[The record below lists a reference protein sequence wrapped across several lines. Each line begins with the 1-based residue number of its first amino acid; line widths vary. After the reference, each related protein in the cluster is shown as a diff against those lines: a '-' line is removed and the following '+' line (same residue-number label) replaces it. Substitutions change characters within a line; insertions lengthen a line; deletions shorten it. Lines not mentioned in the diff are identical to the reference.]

1 MPPRSR
7 ALIGPEASAVPTT
20 TKVSRFYNEPIG
32 PPTEL
37 IAPDSFARQAQEA
50 LKKAKEHVQAIE
62 KGWAKLGPGQ
72 AERLRERCSVDDLY
86 EENAKLYGDDYVKV
100 ELKRWHEARLFPH
113 AAPNRKGRKRKADEE
128 DAPAAEDGEEG
139 SPQPESAA
147 DKVKLELDPELA
159 KVVDEADHSPLNLLK
174 APNASYFVRKTRL
187 PDLNILAAIRT
198 SELNDLDPA
207 TATADPLSNVVYT
220 ITFHPIPRII
230 GKVANTPQRQVL
242 VCLGSTTLWQ
252 LRANL
257 LVGGDNIPA
266 EAAPSPPTEPNEDED
281 EDDEDDA
288 SEDPEANVTRAMYD
302 GTQLGSFFGG
312 GVLPEEQAKVQ
323 WTKERRITGA
333 AFAAE
338 GVLYPDQGDG
348 KTDYAQMIL
357 DSIDSVDWPS
367 LASNPTTTR
376 ATPPPRDSS
385 GSETPAPSGDISV
398 SPSLAHALDPDLP
411 GSSTVSPFASSLA
424 SQLAQASTSSST
436 DSSKPQFQAGTAM
449 QETKLGRMPLR
460 VGQPYWY
467 VHQGNAEHVWTVDEI
482 RYRHPSDPSPST
494 TAYPITTYLSR
505 NLASKCRVC
514 DRDPGELVVVDDELA
529 GESPGLL
536 CQACF
541 ELLHPLKEKEA
552 GERRGAEGRGE
563 EREFMDGVQVVPTI
577 LER

>member
-1 MPPRSR
+1 MPLRSR
-7 ALIGPEASAVPTT
+7 APIGPEASAVPTT

-37 IAPDSFARQAQEA
+37 VAPGSFARQAHEV
-50 LKKAKEHVQAIE
+50 LKKAEAKAQAIE
-62 KGWAKLGPGQ
+62 TGWTKLGRGE

-86 EENAKLYGDDYVKV
+86 EENAKLYSDDYVKV

-128 DAPAAEDGEEG
+128 DGFAEEDGEDG
-139 SPQPESAA
+139 TPQPESTA
-147 DKVKLELDPELA
+147 DKVQLELDPELA
-159 KVVDEADHSPLNLLK
+159 KVVDEANHSPLNLLK

-207 TATADPLSNVVYT
+207 TTTADPLSNLVYT

-230 GKVANTPQRQVL
+230 GKVASTPQRQVL

-257 LVGGDNIPA
+257 LVGGDNMPA
-266 EAAPSPPTEPNEDED
+266 EAAPSAPTEPNEEED
-281 EDDEDDA
+281 NEDDA
-288 SEDPEANVTRAMYD
+288 ANDSTAD
-302 GTQLGSFFGG
+302 GTNEMYGGVKLESFFGG
-312 GVLPEEQAKVQ
+312 GVLPEEQANVR
-323 WTKERRITGA
+323 WTQERRVTGA

-338 GVLYPDQGDG
+338 GVLYPDQGGG

-357 DSIDSVDWPS
+357 QSIDSVDWPPLS
-367 LASNPTTTR
+367 SEPTATR
-376 ATPPPRDSS
+376 VTPPPRGSS

-411 GSSTVSPFASSLA
+411 RSSTGSPFASSLA
-424 SQLAQASTSSST
+424 HQLAQESTGSST
-436 DSSKPQFQAGTAM
+436 DSSKPQFQAGPAM
-449 QETKLGRMPLR
+449 QETKVGRMPLR

-505 NLASKCRVC
+505 SLASKCRIC
-514 DRDPGELVVVDDELA
+514 DRDPGELVVVNDELA
-529 GESPGLL
+529 GESPGLV

-541 ELLHPLKEKEA
+541 ELLHPLKERET
-552 GERRGAEGRGE
+552 GERRGAEDRGE